1 MPSLGFDAGVATQLM
16 LPWLASLFCQRIL
29 AERLLWSHRA
39 ARDAMTTRAIAWA
52 VVGVPFQMWRL
63 WTLHTTLLR
72 WQSGASLMTV
82 AGGAA
87 PMTVAGLLAAPRTVQ
102 VVNLGMAMLLTGVF
116 NLALNL
122 IQVQSAH
129 SKCAR
134 QCEQSALATHG
145 CACTHRQCARTTY
158 THTHT
163 HTHAQVP
170 WLVKKGNP
178 VTPAGE
184 LYDQLVQT
192 SDHIA
197 ATAHG
202 LEYIPAGMRMT
213 V

>member
-87 PMTVAGLLAAPRTVQ
+87 PETSRPVCAGLAASEPF
-102 VVNLGMAMLLTGVF
+102 LG
-116 NLALNL
+116 
-122 IQVQSAH
+122 
-129 SKCAR
+129 
-134 QCEQSALATHG
+134 ALADLG
-145 CACTHRQCARTTY
+145 A
-158 THTHT
+158 
-163 HTHAQVP
+163 
-170 WLVKKGNP
+170 L
-178 VTPAGE
+178 
-184 LYDQLVQT
+184 
-192 SDHIA
+192 
-197 ATAHG
+197 G
-202 LEYIPAGMRMT
+202 LGRGLGAGMIKPGRSLC
-213 V
+213 